1 MSIKVIKKT
10 MKNTRKFIPWIVL
23 SLMFVVS
30 TTIQT
35 HAQAKNPKPKL
46 QTARVVI
53 TDQGYSRNSIV
64 LRRGV
69 PTRITFLRHTDATCA
84 TEVVISTYGINRS
97 LPLNTPVVI
106 SFTPKRTGEFN
117 FTCGMNM
124 MRGKLIV
131 Q

>member
-1 MSIKVIKKT
+1 MKIKY
-10 MKNTRKFIPWIVL
+10 MAVL
-23 SLMFVVS
+23 AFSLALFAS
-30 TTIQT
+30 ANAQT
-35 HAQAKNPKPKL
+35 HKKPKL

-53 TDQGYSRNSIV
+53 TENGYSRTSIK

-69 PTRITFLRHTDATCA
+69 PTKITFLRQTDATCA
-84 TEVVISTYGINRS
+84 TEVVISTYGIRRT
-97 LPLNTPVVI
+97 LPLNTSVAVT
-106 SFTPKRTGEFN
+106 FTPTRSGEFN

>member
-1 MSIKVIKKT
+1 
-10 MKNTRKFIPWIVL
+10 MKNIQKYIHWIVL
-23 SLMFVVS
+23 SLLFVLA

-35 HAQAKNPKPKL
+35 HAQARAKKPKPKL

-53 TDQGYSRNSIV
+53 TDKGYSRTSIV

-69 PTRITFLRHTDATCA
+69 PTRLTFLRQTDATCA
-84 TEVVISTYGINRS
+84 TEVVIPAYGIRRS
-97 LPLNTPVVI
+97 LPLNTSIAV
-106 SFTPKRTGEFN
+106 SFTPKRSGEFN

-124 MRGKLIV
+124 MRGKLVV